1 MAYPPGLSLRTGARQ
16 DPRTGE
22 GDAAQPVS
30 GHAQNLVQVPTGY
43 GSALQRASP
52 SISWF
57 GTPCFCGWEVSFGRL
72 PDNVEAQTVLSSTY
86 KKESLRTVV
95 IDTSPQLHPLPFA
108 SSFQSVQQCSSLRQ
122 YELIFIAGFHE
133 AQYQMPD

>member
-86 KKESLRTVV
+86 KKKV
-95 IDTSPQLHPLPFA
+95 
-108 SSFQSVQQCSSLRQ
+108 
-122 YELIFIAGFHE
+122 
-133 AQYQMPD
+133 